1 MAYQRVQKSFGQ
13 SSSQKKQFPIV
24 PPLNEQQTQSDSPP
38 SSQVNLSRIP
48 GKEERDAVRRSRFEK
63 WANAPQ
69 KQDSPNTSHQDW
81 HPPFGQHF
89 GEANKTEDRK
99 IRMEP
104 SEERYSLV
112 VTAGELTLKLG
123 SAVKGRVKYSIEGG
137 DIFLLDIENVGAP
150 KGAGN
155 YLLWRV
161 AGIGISHNCRLLK
174 VHSAAMEAPAQA
186 LYDRARL
193 KGDSDLLAEWH
204 VRLAEIEKK
213 GAEQTDEE
221 KAEAQQL
228 RTDIENF
235 GKTLRANT
243 PSVVMASLREPAT
256 KYLTDNKIQNGG

>member
-1 MAYQRVQKSFGQ
+1 MAYKRVQKSFGQ
-13 SSSQKKQFPIV
+13 SSSPKKQSPIV
-24 PPLNEQQTQSDSPP
+24 PPLNEQQTQSDSPS

-48 GKEERDAVRRSRFEK
+48 GKEECDVVRRSLFEQ

-69 KQDSPNTSHQDW
+69 KRDSTNTSHQDW

-89 GEANKTEDRK
+89 GGANKTEDRK

-123 SAVKGRVKYSIEGG
+123 SAVKARVKYSIEGG
-137 DIFLLDIENVGAP
+137 DIKLLDIEN
-150 KGAGN
+150 
-155 YLLWRV
+155 
-161 AGIGISHNCRLLK
+161 
-174 VHSAAMEAPAQA
+174 
-186 LYDRARL
+186 
-193 KGDSDLLAEWH
+193 
-204 VRLAEIEKK
+204 
-213 GAEQTDEE
+213 
-221 KAEAQQL
+221 
-228 RTDIENF
+228 